1 MTSKAF
7 GLAQLG
13 NAYADGA
20 LSNRNKII
28 NGAMTIDQRN
38 AGAAVTIN
46 STANTYT
53 LDRWA
58 ASGQLTD
65 GVYTVDQITEAPA
78 GFANSARITVTTA
91 DASIGATQIYLFQ
104 QFVEGFNFADLDF
117 GKSSAKSVTLS
128 FWARSSVT
136 GTFSGALGNSA
147 NDRAYPFT
155 YAISSANTWEYKTIT
170 IAGDTT
176 GTWLTDSGRG
186 VAVRFA
192 IGLGSNHVA
201 TAGAWTGTSSIFGA
215 TGAVNLIET
224 LSATLDLTG
233 VQLEAGDTATP
244 FEHRSYG
251 AELAL
256 CQRYFQQFDVFPGP
270 SFASFIGYYGGS
282 NVLSPVQRLS
292 VPMRVTP
299 TIAIANSGVEYY
311 SFGLAWTG
319 TTLTAIPRS
328 SEMYYIYC
336 ATDADGR
343 GKLLRN
349 GSSGAGPNPIASF
362 SAEL

>member
-13 NAYADGA
+13 NAYSDGA

-28 NGAMTIDQRN
+28 NGAMIIDQRN
-38 AGAAVTIN
+38 AGASV
-46 STANTYT
+46 TANDGVFSV
-53 LDRWA
+53 DRWA
-58 ASGQLTD
+58 CIDTVNGKFSMQQNAASVTP
-65 GVYTVDQITEAPA
+65 PA
-78 GFANSARITVTTA
+78 GFKNYLGCTSTA
-91 DASIGATQIYLFQ
+91 ATALGATDFYHVRHKI
-104 QFVEGFNFADLDF
+104 EGFNADDLSWGTSD
-117 GKSSAKSVTLS
+117 AKAATLS
-128 FWARSSVT
+128 FWVRSSLT
-136 GTFSGALGNSA
+136 GVFGGSINNSVF
-147 NDRAYPFT
+147 NRSYPFSFT
-155 YAISSANTWEYKTIT
+155 ISSANTWEYKTVA
-170 IAGDTT
+170 IAGDTS
-176 GTWLTDSGRG
+176 GTWLT
-186 VAVRFA
+186 ANN
-192 IGLGSNHVA
+192 IGIQISFSLGSGSTYSG
-201 TAGAWTGTSSIFGA
+201 TAGSWSGSSLASA
-215 TGAVNLIET
+215 TGAVSVVGTNG
-224 LSATLDLTG
+224 ATFYITG